1 MSIFKKEVLSK
12 DQLKVL
18 PIIRKFK
25 RSFYLAGGTAI
36 ALYAGHR
43 KSVDFDLFTNRTLD
57 KKYLDNRLKQ
67 LGIKY
72 KLAYQTK
79 QEWTIFIKNVKVTFY
94 NFPENIKPDK
104 DFENIIKI
112 PSLLDLAAM
121 KAFTI
126 GERAKWKDY
135 VDLYFIIKD
144 FFPIKKIIN
153 NAYSIFQDRFN
164 EKLFREQLTYFDD
177 INFSEP
183 IEYLVSEPD
192 NETIKNFLINAA
204 LH

>member
-12 DQLKVL
+12 DQLKLL

-43 KSVDFDLFTNRTLD
+43 KSVDFDLFTNRSLD

-94 NFPENIKPDK
+94 NFTENIKPDK

-112 PSLLDLAAM
+112 PSLLDLAAL

-144 FFPIKKIIN
+144 FFPIQKIIN

>member
-25 RSFYLAGGTAI
+25 RSFYLVGGTAI
-36 ALYAGHR
+36 ALYLGHR

-79 QEWTIFIKNVKVTFY
+79 HEWTIFIKNVKVTFY

-126 GERAKWKDY
+126 GERAKWKYY

-144 FFPIKKIIN
+144 FFPIQKIIN

-183 IEYLVSEPD
+183 IEYVVSESD

>member
-12 DQLKVL
+12 DQLKLL

-43 KSVDFDLFTNRTLD
+43 KSVDFDLFTNRSLD

-72 KLAYQTK
+72 KLAFQTK

-94 NFPENIKPDK
+94 NFTENIKPDK

-112 PSLLDLAAM
+112 PSLLDLAAL

-144 FFPIKKIIN
+144 FFPIQKIIN

>member
-1 MSIFKKEVLSK
+1 
-12 DQLKVL
+12 
-18 PIIRKFK
+18 
-25 RSFYLAGGTAI
+25 
-36 ALYAGHR
+36 
-43 KSVDFDLFTNRTLD
+43 
-57 KKYLDNRLKQ
+57 
-67 LGIKY
+67 
-72 KLAYQTK
+72 
-79 QEWTIFIKNVKVTFY
+79 
-94 NFPENIKPDK
+94 
-104 DFENIIKI
+104 
-112 PSLLDLAAM
+112 M

-126 GERAKWKDY
+126 DERAKWKDY

-144 FFPIKKIIN
+144 FFHIQKIIN